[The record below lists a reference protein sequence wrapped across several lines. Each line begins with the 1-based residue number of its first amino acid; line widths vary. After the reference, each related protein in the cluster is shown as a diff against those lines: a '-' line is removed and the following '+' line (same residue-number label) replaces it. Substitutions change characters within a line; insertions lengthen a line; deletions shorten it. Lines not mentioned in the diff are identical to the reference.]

1 MYKTRSMEDE
11 ILKIMAAEIA
21 GENVTKEE
29 REKMN
34 RWWEEKRG
42 NERTYKM
49 LMGELG
55 EVVRLVRQQGG
66 LDREKAYER
75 LESDIRKKMT
85 VRKGKIRRM
94 RWWSFGASVAG
105 VLLILGVGIMLWMK
119 PEENGVWEGEKTVE
133 PGIGQVVLTL
143 GDGESMPLK
152 RDTNRLIFGGTMLQV
167 RNERGTLVYSRIKS
181 KEASEKIVYNTLTVP
196 VRERFQ
202 LVLAD
207 GTKVFLNSGSEMRY
221 PERFGKARREVFLKG
236 EAWFEVAKDSAREF
250 WVHAGAMDV
259 KVLGTSFNVKA
270 YERLETV
277 ATTLVE
283 GSVEVACAGKSFQIV
298 PDKNGNDAWLQLNGE
313 CIGWEGDEPIYLI
326 VYINI
331 TDITEQRE
339 LQKKLEKQSKQL
351 KEALKSAEQANQAK
365 SDFLAR
371 MSHDIRTPM
380 NAIMGMATIAKAH
393 VDEHER
399 ILDCMEKINGASKLL
414 LSLINEVLDMSK
426 IESGRL
432 ILSEDEFNVGEL
444 LQDLVVMMQ
453 PEIKNKQ
460 QTLNIHVKNLR
471 HENVKGD
478 TQRIKQVLMNILSNA
493 IKYTPENGRITI
505 EIYEKAP
512 HNGIGNYQF
521 VFEDNGR
528 GMKPEFLDKIFE
540 PFERASDDEIKRI
553 QGTGLGMSISHK
565 IIQMMGGDIKVE
577 SEYGK
582 GSRFT
587 IDMPLVC
594 RDQKPDDKIEVEGLE
609 VLVVDDDKIACLNTS
624 SCLREIGI
632 NSECVYSGRE
642 AIEKVRQHHLAEKEY
657 FAVIIDLKMP
667 QMNGIETTRQ
677 IRRFVGADVPI
688 IILSAY
694 DLEEYE
700 AEAKEVKANGFITK
714 PLYKSKLLQ
723 VLRSFLDEG
732 DQPEPIRPFKLS
744 NVDYSGKR
752 ILLVEDNEL
761 NREIAVEIIGST
773 GITIDTAINGL
784 DAVHK
789 VSQSEEGFYQI
800 ILMDIQMPIM
810 DGYEATRQIRSLQR
824 RDIAHM
830 PIIAMTANAFSEDV
844 TNAIKA
850 GMNYHLAKP
859 IDIGALMGI
868 LSKYLQAPA

>member
-1 MYKTRSMEDE
+1 MEDE

-94 RWWSFGASVAG
+94 RWGSFGASVAG

-298 PDKNGNDAWLQLNGE
+298 PGEQFVYDKNNRVMDVRMVDTESYVSWKDGYYKFRQTTLEEIMETLSVWYGLNVFYVNESAKQVEFTGKVKRYEDARMLLDKFEQTGDVVFDIKGNN
-313 CIGWEGDEPIYLI
+313 
-326 VYINI
+326 VFI
-331 TDITEQRE
+331 TIK
-339 LQKKLEKQSKQL
+339 QKKPFAREWNS
-351 KEALKSAEQANQAK
+351 
-365 SDFLAR
+365 FLV
-371 MSHDIRTPM
+371 
-380 NAIMGMATIAKAH
+380 KA
-393 VDEHER
+393 
-399 ILDCMEKINGASKLL
+399 
-414 LSLINEVLDMSK
+414 
-426 IESGRL
+426 
-432 ILSEDEFNVGEL
+432 
-444 LQDLVVMMQ
+444 
-453 PEIKNKQ
+453 
-460 QTLNIHVKNLR
+460 
-471 HENVKGD
+471 
-478 TQRIKQVLMNILSNA
+478 
-493 IKYTPENGRITI
+493 
-505 EIYEKAP
+505 
-512 HNGIGNYQF
+512 
-521 VFEDNGR
+521 R
-528 GMKPEFLDKIFE
+528 GM
-540 PFERASDDEIKRI
+540 
-553 QGTGLGMSISHK
+553 
-565 IIQMMGGDIKVE
+565 VW
-577 SEYGK
+577 
-582 GSRFT
+582 
-587 IDMPLVC
+587 
-594 RDQKPDDKIEVEGLE
+594 
-609 VLVVDDDKIACLNTS
+609 
-624 SCLREIGI
+624 
-632 NSECVYSGRE
+632 
-642 AIEKVRQHHLAEKEY
+642 
-657 FAVIIDLKMP
+657 
-667 QMNGIETTRQ
+667 
-677 IRRFVGADVPI
+677 
-688 IILSAY
+688 
-694 DLEEYE
+694 
-700 AEAKEVKANGFITK
+700 
-714 PLYKSKLLQ
+714 
-723 VLRSFLDEG
+723 
-732 DQPEPIRPFKLS
+732 
-744 NVDYSGKR
+744 
-752 ILLVEDNEL
+752 
-761 NREIAVEIIGST
+761 
-773 GITIDTAINGL
+773 
-784 DAVHK
+784 
-789 VSQSEEGFYQI
+789 QS
-800 ILMDIQMPIM
+800 
-810 DGYEATRQIRSLQR
+810 
-824 RDIAHM
+824 
-830 PIIAMTANAFSEDV
+830 
-844 TNAIKA
+844 
-850 GMNYHLAKP
+850 
-859 IDIGALMGI
+859 
-868 LSKYLQAPA
+868 

>member
-1 MYKTRSMEDE
+1 MMEGRETDLEYNLLMGLTGASVSKHLLDE
-11 ILKIMAAEIA
+11 HFTLLWANDFYYDMI
-21 GENVTKEE
+21 GYPKEE
-29 REKMN
+29 YEALFHNKPDLYFKGYDEAWN
-34 RWWEEKRG
+34 ILSKNVYETIA
-42 NERTYKM
+42 N
-49 LMGELG
+49 
-55 EVVRLVRQQGG
+55 
-66 LDREKAYER
+66 KASGYE
-75 LESDIRKKMT
+75 T
-85 VRKGKIRRM
+85 VIQMPTRKGKRWTKITSTFTDQLQDGIPISYTVMTDVEDVMRR
-94 RWWSFGASVAG
+94 RIEQTITYDNIPGFISKHKVHKDGSFT
-105 VLLILGVGIMLWMK
+105 LLEANDKYMDFSGIDKNSFLSFS
-119 PEENGVWEGEKTVE
+119 PF
-133 PGIGQVVLTL
+133 
-143 GDGESMPLK
+143 S
-152 RDTNRLIFGGTMLQV
+152 RLDETSRNTM
-167 RNERGTLVYSRIKS
+167 NAHISC
-181 KEASEKIVYNTLTVP
+181 
-196 VRERFQ
+196 
-202 LVLAD
+202 
-207 GTKVFLNSGSEMRY
+207 M
-221 PERFGKARREVFLKG
+221 LKG
-236 EAWFEVAKDSAREF
+236 EP
-250 WVHAGAMDV
+250 VHFV
-259 KVLGTSFNVKA
+259 IQSK
-270 YERLETV
+270 
-277 ATTLVE
+277 
-283 GSVEVACAGKSFQIV
+283 
-298 PDKNGNDAWLQLNGE
+298 DKNGNDAWLQLNGE

-505 EIYEKAP
+505 EIYEKDP

-789 VSQSEEGFYQI
+789 VAQSEEGFYQI

>member
-1 MYKTRSMEDE
+1 MMEGRETDLEYNLLMGLTGASVSKHLLDE
-11 ILKIMAAEIA
+11 HFTLLWANDFYYDMI
-21 GENVTKEE
+21 GYPKEE
-29 REKMN
+29 
-34 RWWEEKRG
+34 
-42 NERTYKM
+42 
-49 LMGELG
+49 
-55 EVVRLVRQQGG
+55 
-66 LDREKAYER
+66 YEA
-75 LESDIRKKMT
+75 LFHNKPDLYFKGYDEAWNILSKNVYETIANKSSGYET
-85 VRKGKIRRM
+85 VIQMPTRKGKRWTKITSTFTDQLQDGIPISYTVMTDVEDVMRR
-94 RWWSFGASVAG
+94 RIEQTITYDNIPGFISKHKVHKDGSFT
-105 VLLILGVGIMLWMK
+105 LLEANDKYMDFSGIDKNSFLSFS
-119 PEENGVWEGEKTVE
+119 PF
-133 PGIGQVVLTL
+133 
-143 GDGESMPLK
+143 S
-152 RDTNRLIFGGTMLQV
+152 RLDETSRNTM
-167 RNERGTLVYSRIKS
+167 NAHISC
-181 KEASEKIVYNTLTVP
+181 
-196 VRERFQ
+196 
-202 LVLAD
+202 
-207 GTKVFLNSGSEMRY
+207 M
-221 PERFGKARREVFLKG
+221 LKG
-236 EAWFEVAKDSAREF
+236 EP
-250 WVHAGAMDV
+250 VHFV
-259 KVLGTSFNVKA
+259 IQSK
-270 YERLETV
+270 
-277 ATTLVE
+277 
-283 GSVEVACAGKSFQIV
+283 
-298 PDKNGNDAWLQLNGE
+298 DKNGNDAWLQLNGE

-393 VDEHER
+393 VDERER

-505 EIYEKAP
+505 EIYEKDP

-732 DQPEPIRPFKLS
+732 DQPEPIHPFKLS

-789 VSQSEEGFYQI
+789 VAQSEEGFYQI

>member
-1 MYKTRSMEDE
+1 MEDE

-298 PDKNGNDAWLQLNGE
+298 PGEQFVFHSNRFIGENSYQSALKELMELSKTYKILLLPLAVTND
-313 CIGWEGDEPIYLI
+313 DY
-326 VYINI
+326 
-331 TDITEQRE
+331 DI
-339 LQKKLEKQSKQL
+339 LKKLYKDSNEIFILPSEQLTMEEIVSYLAFCDLYIGVSFHGAITAFCYGNPVVGFDFVHNKKTRDLYDQLGLSEQYVSDESMLHDGIKCAFEREQKQL
-351 KEALKSAEQANQAK
+351 KSVYKNMKQKVDMHFDEIADSLTKNNQGGYNEAFLSF
-365 SDFLAR
+365 SDVIDE
-371 MSHDIRTPM
+371 MS
-380 NAIMGMATIAKAH
+380 G
-393 VDEHER
+393 
-399 ILDCMEKINGASKLL
+399 L
-414 LSLINEVLDMSK
+414 LSV
-426 IESGRL
+426 
-432 ILSEDEFNVGEL
+432 
-444 LQDLVVMMQ
+444 
-453 PEIKNKQ
+453 
-460 QTLNIHVKNLR
+460 
-471 HENVKGD
+471 
-478 TQRIKQVLMNILSNA
+478 LSNQ
-493 IKYTPENGRITI
+493 YR
-505 EIYEKAP
+505 
-512 HNGIGNYQF
+512 
-521 VFEDNGR
+521 DR
-528 GMKPEFLDKIFE
+528 
-540 PFERASDDEIKRI
+540 
-553 QGTGLGMSISHK
+553 TG
-565 IIQMMGGDIKVE
+565 V
-577 SEYGK
+577 
-582 GSRFT
+582 
-587 IDMPLVC
+587 
-594 RDQKPDDKIEVEGLE
+594 
-609 VLVVDDDKIACLNTS
+609 
-624 SCLREIGI
+624 
-632 NSECVYSGRE
+632 
-642 AIEKVRQHHLAEKEY
+642 IEK
-657 FAVIIDLKMP
+657 
-667 QMNGIETTRQ
+667 
-677 IRRFVGADVPI
+677 
-688 IILSAY
+688 
-694 DLEEYE
+694 
-700 AEAKEVKANGFITK
+700 
-714 PLYKSKLLQ
+714 YKSEAQYNLLNWQKCSNEMIELYNKYQKLA
-723 VLRSFLDEG
+723 DEYK
-732 DQPEPIRPFKLS
+732 ELKERMECKEKL
-744 NVDYSGKR
+744 
-752 ILLVEDNEL
+752 
-761 NREIAVEIIGST
+761 
-773 GITIDTAINGL
+773 
-784 DAVHK
+784 
-789 VSQSEEGFYQI
+789 
-800 ILMDIQMPIM
+800 
-810 DGYEATRQIRSLQR
+810 
-824 RDIAHM
+824 
-830 PIIAMTANAFSEDV
+830 
-844 TNAIKA
+844 
-850 GMNYHLAKP
+850 
-859 IDIGALMGI
+859 
-868 LSKYLQAPA
+868 